1 MVTCWFIKWA
11 LFEVVLFGSVSTQEC
26 PDGWV
31 EWRNTC
37 FFLSS
42 PTDTRHSANSSCH
55 EMDSHLAVIEDD
67 EENLFLTK
75 LMNRH
80 SVLDAWI
87 GLWKTKD
94 DVDQCHKIDCAGQ
107 KWTWLGD
114 VSIDSASMDPMWE
127 EYGPS

>member
-1 MVTCWFIKWA
+1 
-11 LFEVVLFGSVSTQEC
+11 C

-42 PTDTRHSANSSCH
+42 ATDTRHSANSSCH

-75 LMNRH
+75 LMNRCV
-80 SVLDAWI
+80 SAL
-87 GLWKTKD
+87 
-94 DVDQCHKIDCAGQ
+94 CHKIDCAGQ

-127 EYGPS
+127 EYGPSVGTSCARLELTGKWKDSPCFHEYRYICEK